1 MTKINNK
8 KNTASPNDEYVELL
22 KQLHENFERNRQ
34 AFEEFV
40 RSNQHLTKLEKAE
53 AWLKYVSENS
63 LDNSD
68 QESIVYLVS
77 RGYDC
82 SSQINNLIFNW
93 KIATTRTIKSAL
105 STKYV
110 YNLDTGKRKLDKKAV
125 TNFNKVSD
133 FLPIFLPDFWSGQ
146 EETIDATM
154 LRTVEW
160 CEIGGFDD
168 WWARRSQE
176 IRKSILHYG
185 IENTVPRSFW
195 LFAMCR
201 SDYAIELMRGTL
213 EIALETIKVSEHD
226 EPFPWRVTRISL
238 ESFKKKK
245 QEYVVGDVIPY
256 AASVIFC
263 HIRLHAIKQNEKLL
277 NEAIE
282 LIQKSQKLDG
292 SWGFYSGSESG
303 NIEATAMALHA
314 ISMAKPRGW
323 MHSAQIA
330 CDWLWSKQSVSGYWG
345 EEVSAEPVYLS
356 VLVLDAIEL
365 ASGGKNFTFSKN
377 RTKVKKSS
385 KPKADITSTYQFKVA
400 LSFPGEARDKVE
412 EIAKGLARRVG
423 KDRIFYDKF
432 YEAKLARPNLDVYLQ
447 SIYHEKSKLVVL
459 FLCEDYEK
467 KEWCGLEWRAI
478 RDLIKKRKDE
488 SIMPLRLDDA
498 DVSGLFSIDGYID
511 IRDRSTKEIV
521 DLICS
526 RIK

>member
-1 MTKINNK
+1 M
-8 KNTASPNDEYVELL
+8 PL
-22 KQLHENFERNRQ
+22 
-34 AFEEFV
+34 
-40 RSNQHLTKLEKAE
+40 
-53 AWLKYVSENS
+53 
-63 LDNSD
+63 
-68 QESIVYLVS
+68 
-77 RGYDC
+77 
-82 SSQINNLIFNW
+82 
-93 KIATTRTIKSAL
+93 
-105 STKYV
+105 
-110 YNLDTGKRKLDKKAV
+110 
-125 TNFNKVSD
+125 
-133 FLPIFLPDFWSGQ
+133 FLPDFWSGRSGQ

-168 WWARRSQE
+168 WWIRLSQE
-176 IRKSILHYG
+176 NRRSILHDG
-185 IENTVPRSFW
+185 IENTFPRSFW

-213 EIALETIKVSEHD
+213 EIALETIKISEYGA
-226 EPFPWRVTRISL
+226 PFPWRDIRISL
-238 ESFKKKK
+238 ESLKKK
-245 QEYVVGDVIPY
+245 QEYVIGDVIPY

-263 HIRLHAIKQNEKLL
+263 HIRLHTIKKNEKLL

-292 SWGFYSGSESG
+292 SWGFYSDSES
-303 NIEATAMALHA
+303 NIEVTAMALHA
-314 ISMAKPRGW
+314 ISIAQPRGW
-323 MHSAQIA
+323 IHSAQTA
-330 CDWLWSKQSVSGYWG
+330 CDWLWSKQNASGYW
-345 EEVSAEPVYLS
+345 EEEASSDPVHLT

-365 ASGGKNFTFSKN
+365 ANEGTHVTFSKN
-377 RTKVKKSS
+377 KAQAKKIP
-385 KPKADITSTYQFKVA
+385 KPKTNNTSAYQFKVA
-400 LSFPGEARDKVE
+400 LSFPGEVRDKVE
-412 EIAKGLARRVG
+412 EIAKGLARRVS
-423 KDRIFYDKF
+423 KDKVFYDKF
-432 YEAKLARPNLDVYLQ
+432 YEAELARPNLDVYLQ

-488 SIMPLRLDDA
+488 SIMPLRLDEA